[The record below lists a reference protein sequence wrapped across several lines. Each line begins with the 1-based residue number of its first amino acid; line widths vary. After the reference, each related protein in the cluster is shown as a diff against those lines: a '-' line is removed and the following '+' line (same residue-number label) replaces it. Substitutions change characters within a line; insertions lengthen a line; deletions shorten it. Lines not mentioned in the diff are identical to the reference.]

1 MKIRFLIAVFTFL
14 FLTSCGSKRKV
25 TTVYKDNRTEKVVDQ
40 VVIPEV
46 KTTEK
51 SSIPVVKVPAR
62 TYEEIKIN
70 YIEKYHQVAIQ
81 EMEIYRIPAS
91 ITLAQGVLESRSGTS
106 QLTMRSNNHFGI
118 KCHKGWTGGR
128 TYHDDDEKGEC
139 FRVYKD
145 PSNSFRDHSLF
156 LALRK
161 RYADLFKLK
170 ITDYKRWARG
180 LQKAGYATD
189 KTYPQKLIKIIEQYE
204 LYKYDTM
211 ALGNNSEDIR
221 VKEVESSTV
230 KESSHVVKKGDT
242 LYSISRRYN
251 ISIDKLKQLN
261 KLEDNMISI
270 GQELFIVD

>member
-70 YIEKYHQVAIQ
+70 YIKKYHQVAIQ

>member
-51 SSIPVVKVPAR
+51 SSIPVVKIPAR

-70 YIEKYHQVAIQ
+70 YIKKYHQVAIQ